1 MGDEG
6 TESARFVLQH
16 MRGVSP
22 SSSSPAFPNTCEGR
36 GKEGDLEGGTG
47 KDLGSTCSHTYACS
61 P

>member
-1 MGDEG
+1 MVDEG

-22 SSSSPAFPNTCEGR
+22 SSSSPAFPDTCEGR
-36 GKEGDLEGGTG
+36 RKEGDFVGGTR
-47 KDLGSTCSHTYACS
+47 KDLGSSSHTYACS